1 MYKDAVFT
9 VGNAAD
15 GQTDP
20 VTQLAGVFQGC
31 PLSPHLFTAAIS
43 PLLHALRQLHDTGVK
58 LSTDDRP
65 GVSAYADDLKICSG
79 TVDGVRRQHALVV
92 DFMRWTS
99 MEAKPTKC
107 CTMSVQRNSRGVLNT
122 ADLGLQ
128 LATSPIPALDMTAS
142 YAYLGI
148 GDGFDHVRRRIELAP
163 KLRELKDDTTAL
175 LQSGLAP
182 WKVVKAIKVCLY
194 PRVRYALRHLRPFAQ
209 QLQGYDCHLV
219 RGLRHLLRLPT
230 TATTSFFYSPV
241 SRGGLGL
248 LPLTE
253 LHAVLQIAHG
263 WQMLNSKDPAIQRI
277 ARTQLRLI
285 ADRRHRLDTEYWGE
299 REEELCAQLLNT
311 QLASSGHAQ
320 PKRRNGDIGSLWVD
334 VQRHL
339 RTVGLQ
345 HGTAPAQ
352 AATRTPALAL

>member
-1 MYKDAVFT
+1 
-9 VGNAAD
+9 
-15 GQTDP
+15 
-20 VTQLAGVFQGC
+20 
-31 PLSPHLFTAAIS
+31 
-43 PLLHALRQLHDTGVK
+43 
-58 LSTDDRP
+58 
-65 GVSAYADDLKICSG
+65 
-79 TVDGVRRQHALVV
+79 
-92 DFMRWTS
+92 
-99 MEAKPTKC
+99 MEANPAKC
-107 CTMSVQRNSRGVLNT
+107 CTMSVQRDSRGVLAA

-148 GDGFDHVRRRIELAP
+148 GDGFDHARRRIELAP

-182 WKVVKAIKVCLY
+182 WQVVKAIKVYLY
-194 PRVRYALRHLRPFAQ
+194 PRVEYALRHLRPFAQ
-209 QLQGYDCHLV
+209 QLQGYDRHLI

-253 LHAVLQIAHG
+253 LHAALQIAHG
-263 WQMLNSKDPAIQRI
+263 WQMLNSKDPVIQRI

-285 ADRRHRLDTEYWGE
+285 ADRRHRLDPEHWGE
-299 REEELCAQLLNT
+299 REEELCALFLNT
-311 QLASSGHAQ
+311 QLAASGHAQ

-339 RTVGLQ
+339 RTLGLQ
-345 HGTAPAQ
+345 LETAPAQ
-352 AATRTPALAL
+352 AATRTPALALQLRVPHHDKWLTHRDVLRHVKLHLKQRHWQRWTAMKDQGKTARSHGGAGSGFLTRPRGMWETDYRFAVAGRLNQLDTHSVLKRRRLQAHDRC

>member
-1 MYKDAVFT
+1 M
-9 VGNAAD
+9 
-15 GQTDP
+15 
-20 VTQLAGVFQGC
+20 TQLAGVFQGC

-43 PLLHALRQLHDTGVK
+43 PLLHALRQLHDAGVK
-58 LSTDDRP
+58 LSTDDHP

-92 DFMRWTS
+92 DFLRWTG
-99 MEAKPTKC
+99 MEANPTKC
-107 CTMSVQRNSRGVLNT
+107 CTMSVQRDSRGVLNT

-194 PRVRYALRHLRPFAQ
+194 PRVRYALRHL
-209 QLQGYDCHLV
+209 
-219 RGLRHLLRLPT
+219 LRLPT
-230 TATTSFFYSPV
+230 TATTSFFCSPV

-253 LHAVLQIAHG
+253 LHAALQIAHG

-285 ADRRHRLDTEYWGE
+285 ADRCHRLDTEYWGA
-299 REEELCAQLLNT
+299 RGGAVCAVPEHAARIVGPRPT
-311 QLASSGHAQ
+311 QAPH
-320 PKRRNGDIGSLWVD
+320 RRHRVA
-334 VQRHL
+334 
-339 RTVGLQ
+339 VG
-345 HGTAPAQ
+345 
-352 AATRTPALAL
+352 